1 MMRKKITVS
10 QTKRQHT
17 IPKCYLKNFSDSGHD
32 LFKKEK
38 KANVKQEEVL
48 KDLNKPISL
57 KKATV
62 VDDFYTVDSGNDPML
77 IETRIYAREIENRYP
92 DVYNLLI
99 DPHKNGFDMM
109 ERTWM
114 LSCLLSLHC
123 RTPKQFRLFE
133 STIPDSHAYE
143 KDIILEDYKGA
154 HLLKTFTKF
163 METHQFK
170 RVIIAKIIGTSEFIT
185 CDNPLLIIGND
196 NTLKNNS
203 FEEQFNSENLVII
216 PLDKN
221 HCCILTHARDKNGT
235 KADGKVFYNKIERMD
250 VDASFSNSANMLILE
265 SADKYYYGSEKYM
278 KAFFSL
284 YNLV

>member
-1 MMRKKITVS
+1 MN
-10 QTKRQHT
+10 QTRRQHT
-17 IPKCYLKNFSDSGHD
+17 VPKCYLKNFSDTGHN

-38 KANVKQEEVL
+38 KANLKQEEIL
-48 KDLNKPISL
+48 KDLNKPVSL
-57 KKATV
+57 KIATV

-77 IETRIYAREIENRYP
+77 IETRIYANEIENRYP
-92 DVYNLLI
+92 AIYNLLI
-99 DPHKNGFDMM
+99 DPSINGFDMM
-109 ERTWM
+109 ERPWI

-133 STIPDSHAYE
+133 LTIPESHTFE

-154 HLLKTFTKF
+154 HLLRTFPKF
-163 METHQFK
+163 METHEFK
-170 RVIIAKIIGTSEFIT
+170 RVIIAKITDTSEFIT
-185 CDNPLLIIGND
+185 CDNPLLIIGSN

-203 FEEQFNSENLVII
+203 FEEQFNSENLITI
-216 PLDKN
+216 PLDKK
-221 HCCILTHARDKNGT
+221 HCCILTHARDKHGT
-235 KADGKVFYNKIERMD
+235 DAEGKVYYNKIERMD
-250 VDASFSNSANMLILE
+250 VDASFSNSANMFILD